1 MAISIFEIIWE
12 TQLELPFQDGNIA
25 ITSKVTNPLGA
36 GNESGWE
43 PGLLGMQQL
52 VGQLGVDHRLCA
64 SHGQMR
70 TGKPLASLCPGRLP
84 GWFLQHGNFIVARLL
99 SNWFR
104 VPKAC
109 VPRKNQA
116 DTLLTW
122 TKI

>member
-1 MAISIFEIIWE
+1 MKYSVYTGNQQVAISIFEIIWE

-64 SHGQMR
+64 S
-70 TGKPLASLCPGRLP
+70 L
-84 GWFLQHGNFIVARLL
+84 LL
-99 SNWFR
+99 SLPTVNKQSLGRDIKWPDR
-104 VPKAC
+104 QTIIEQPSKI
-109 VPRKNQA
+109 
-116 DTLLTW
+116 LTP
-122 TKI
+122 THPPHPPPNPQILV